1 MQPRRKLGRTTSDG
15 GYTLVEAMVA
25 LVIFGVGAIALLQ
38 LAPRATQ
45 FSNRGHLVSEATNMA
60 QAKVE
65 ELRALPSQDA
75 SLSSGTHVDPGNPIE
90 HGFDR
95 RWIVTSDTPMTGMN
109 KVEVR
114 VRFKTL
120 SPDSVAVV
128 TTYF

>member
-1 MQPRRKLGRTTSDG
+1 MQCPKLGSAPRDAGFS
-15 GYTLVEAMVA
+15 LVEAMVA
-25 LVIFGVGAIALLQ
+25 LVIFGVGAIALMQ

-45 FSNRGHLVSEATNMA
+45 FASRGRLLSEATGIA
-60 QAKVE
+60 QSKVE
-65 ELRALPSQDA
+65 ELRALPPQDA
-75 SLSSGTHVDPGNPIE
+75 SLSAGTHADLGNEIQ

-95 RWIVTSDTPMTGMN
+95 RWIVTPDDPITGMN

-114 VRFKTL
+114 VRFQTL